1 MEEGERGPCFPTRRE
16 TRRGFINRVSRAGGG
31 GGGPRGRRINN
42 KFRFKKTQR
51 DDGEAVYVWVG
62 ERNWSRRAAA
72 SASVSA
78 NLNPNVLKVICD
90 AEGTKALKTH
100 SLSDRAAPKTH

>member
-1 MEEGERGPCFPTRRE
+1 MERE
-16 TRRGFINRVSRAGGG
+16 ENRARLCVCT
-31 GGGPRGRRINN
+31 GRR
-42 KFRFKKTQR
+42 
-51 DDGEAVYVWVG
+51 

-72 SASVSA
+72 SATASA

-100 SLSDRAAPKTH
+100 SLSDRAALKTHWITRDPTEDPETNATLQRKLETSP

>member
-1 MEEGERGPCFPTRRE
+1 M
-16 TRRGFINRVSRAGGG
+16 
-31 GGGPRGRRINN
+31 
-42 KFRFKKTQR
+42 
-51 DDGEAVYVWVG
+51 AVYVWVG

-72 SASVSA
+72 SASASA